1 MANKYQKQLYDARSN
16 YRKWLK
22 KLESQ
27 GYVIN
32 EELKELP
39 SIPKKITPGS
49 VRRVKALTEKL
60 KQTSVRLEFD
70 EKHPEGK
77 LRNYEQSRN
86 VARARARIYKRSLE
100 KEEQLRRKQQKDQ
113 QWYEDTA
120 SERETPGYSDI
131 PDYDDP
137 NAIPEP
143 PPPIVDPFEVKSYI
157 DFVFNKLAE
166 DTDDIGTEWIREGL
180 SARQQ
185 ANVIDAMNTIFSWC
199 NREKE
204 SNSEEAYK
212 LAKGIEKAKYE
223 GYYITRDDI
232 YNASTAS
239 RWIMNIE
246 SFSNGVT
253 VPEEV
258 KEAFEKMR
266 NAGANKGYQTYSPD
280 NAKSEDKAKS
290 EDDHKYYNPDDFEL
304 SFDELLDL

>member
-137 NAIPEP
+137 NAIPAEP
-143 PPPIVDPFEVKSYI
+143 FDISQVDRGQEIVDPIEVRSYI
-157 DFVFNKLAE
+157 DFVFDKFVDDILNMQEELDSRGLSKKKKEAMNNAVRELVQWAARTKQSDTE
-166 DTDDIGTEWIREGL
+166 TAYRFAKALEQSKYNGTYITEMELYHKDTARHWIMAIESYIDGIEVPDVVKDSFDDISDANANSGYSDYSSDDADDTFNWDDGTDDI
-180 SARQQ
+180 
-185 ANVIDAMNTIFSWC
+185 F
-199 NREKE
+199 
-204 SNSEEAYK
+204 
-212 LAKGIEKAKYE
+212 
-223 GYYITRDDI
+223 
-232 YNASTAS
+232 
-239 RWIMNIE
+239 
-246 SFSNGVT
+246 
-253 VPEEV
+253 
-258 KEAFEKMR
+258 
-266 NAGANKGYQTYSPD
+266 
-280 NAKSEDKAKS
+280 
-290 EDDHKYYNPDDFEL
+290 DF
-304 SFDELLDL
+304 

>member
-1 MANKYQKQLYDARSN
+1 MSKKYQKQLYDARSN

-100 KEEQLRRKQQKDQ
+100 KEEQLRRKQQKEQ

-131 PDYDDP
+131 PDYNDP
-137 NAIPEP
+137 NAIPEEP
-143 PPPIVDPFEVKSYI
+143 FDISQVDRGQKIVDPIEVRSYI
-157 DFVFNKLAE
+157 DFVFDKFV
-166 DTDDIGTEWIREGL
+166 DDILNMQEELESRGL
-180 SARQQ
+180 SKKKK
-185 ANVIDAMNTIFSWC
+185 DAMN
-199 NREKE
+199 NAVRELVQWSARTKQADTETAYRFAKALEQSKYNGTYITE
-204 SNSEEAYK
+204 SELYHKDTARQWIMAIESYID
-212 LAKGIEKAKYE
+212 GIEVPDVVKDSF
-223 GYYITRDDI
+223 DDI
-232 YNASTAS
+232 SDVNANSGYSDYSSDDADTFN
-239 RWIMNIE
+239 WDD
-246 SFSNGVT
+246 
-253 VPEEV
+253 
-258 KEAFEKMR
+258 
-266 NAGANKGYQTYSPD
+266 GA
-280 NAKSEDKAKS
+280 
-290 EDDHKYYNPDDFEL
+290 DDLFDF
-304 SFDELLDL
+304 

>member
-27 GYVIN
+27 GYIIN

-60 KQTSVRLEFD
+60 KQTAVRLEFD

-86 VARARARIYKRSLE
+86 VSRARARIYKRSLE

-143 PPPIVDPFEVKSYI
+143 FDISQVDRGQEIVDPIEVRSYI
-157 DFVFNKLAE
+157 DFVFDKFV
-166 DTDDIGTEWIREGL
+166 DDILNMQEELESRGL
-180 SARQQ
+180 SKKKK
-185 ANVIDAMNTIFSWC
+185 DAMNNAVTELIQWAAKTKQADTETGYKFAKAL
-199 NREKE
+199 EK
-204 SNSEEAYK
+204 S
-212 LAKGIEKAKYE
+212 KYN
-223 GYYITRDDI
+223 GTYITEAELYHKDTAREWIMSIETYIDGVEVPDVVKDSFDDI
-232 YNASTAS
+232 SDANANS
-239 RWIMNIE
+239 
-246 SFSNGVT
+246 
-253 VPEEV
+253 
-258 KEAFEKMR
+258 
-266 NAGANKGYQTYSPD
+266 GYSDYS
-280 NAKSEDKAKS
+280 S
-290 EDDHKYYNPDDFEL
+290 DDADDTFNWDDGTDDL
-304 SFDELLDL
+304 FDF

>member
-1 MANKYQKQLYDARSN
+1 MSKKYQKQLYDARSN

-100 KEEQLRRKQQKDQ
+100 KEEQLRRKQQKEQ

-131 PDYDDP
+131 PDYNDP
-137 NAIPEP
+137 NAIPEEP
-143 PPPIVDPFEVKSYI
+143 FDISQVDRGQKIVDPIEVRSYI
-157 DFVFNKLAE
+157 DFVFDKFV
-166 DTDDIGTEWIREGL
+166 DDILNMQEELESRGL
-180 SARQQ
+180 SKKKK
-185 ANVIDAMNTIFSWC
+185 DAMN
-199 NREKE
+199 NAVRELVQWSARTKQADTETAYRFAKALEQSKYNGTYITE
-204 SNSEEAYK
+204 SELYHKDTARQWIMAIESYID
-212 LAKGIEKAKYE
+212 GIEVPDVVKDSF
-223 GYYITRDDI
+223 DDI
-232 YNASTAS
+232 SDANANSGYSDYSSDDADDTFN
-239 RWIMNIE
+239 WDD
-246 SFSNGVT
+246 
-253 VPEEV
+253 
-258 KEAFEKMR
+258 
-266 NAGANKGYQTYSPD
+266 GA
-280 NAKSEDKAKS
+280 
-290 EDDHKYYNPDDFEL
+290 DDLFDF
-304 SFDELLDL
+304 

>member
-27 GYVIN
+27 GYIIN

-86 VARARARIYKRSLE
+86 VSRARARIYKRSLE

-120 SERETPGYSDI
+120 SERETPGFSDI

-143 PPPIVDPFEVKSYI
+143 FDISQVDRGQEIVDPIEVRSYI
-157 DFVFNKLAE
+157 DFVFDKFV
-166 DTDDIGTEWIREGL
+166 DDILNMQEELESRGL
-180 SARQQ
+180 SKKKK
-185 ANVIDAMNTIFSWC
+185 DAMNNAVTELIQWAAKTKQADTETGYKFAKALEKSKY
-199 NREKE
+199 NGTYINEADLYHKDTAREWIM
-204 SNSEEAYK
+204 S
-212 LAKGIEKAKYE
+212 IET
-223 GYYITRDDI
+223 YIDGVEVPDVVKDSFDDI
-232 YNASTAS
+232 SDATANS
-239 RWIMNIE
+239 GY
-246 SFSNGVT
+246 SDYSSDDADD
-253 VPEEV
+253 
-258 KEAFEKMR
+258 AF
-266 NAGANKGYQTYSPD
+266 NW
-280 NAKSEDKAKS
+280 
-290 EDDHKYYNPDDFEL
+290 DDGTDDL
-304 SFDELLDL
+304 FDF

>member
-1 MANKYQKQLYDARSN
+1 MSKKYQKQLYDARSN

-100 KEEQLRRKQQKDQ
+100 KEEQLRRKQQKEQ

-131 PDYDDP
+131 PDYNDP
-137 NAIPEP
+137 NAIPEEP
-143 PPPIVDPFEVKSYI
+143 FDISQVDRGQKIVDPIEVRSYI
-157 DFVFNKLAE
+157 DFVFDKFV
-166 DTDDIGTEWIREGL
+166 DDILNMQEELESRGL
-180 SARQQ
+180 SKKKK
-185 ANVIDAMNTIFSWC
+185 DAMN
-199 NREKE
+199 NAVRELVQWSARTKQADTETAYRFAKALEQSKYNGTYITE
-204 SNSEEAYK
+204 SELYHKDTARQWIMAIESYID
-212 LAKGIEKAKYE
+212 GIEVPDVVKDSF
-223 GYYITRDDI
+223 DDI
-232 YNASTAS
+232 SDANANSGYSDYSSDDADTFN
-239 RWIMNIE
+239 WDD
-246 SFSNGVT
+246 
-253 VPEEV
+253 
-258 KEAFEKMR
+258 
-266 NAGANKGYQTYSPD
+266 GA
-280 NAKSEDKAKS
+280 
-290 EDDHKYYNPDDFEL
+290 DDLFDF
-304 SFDELLDL
+304 

>member
-1 MANKYQKQLYDARSN
+1 MSKKYQKQLYDARSN

-100 KEEQLRRKQQKDQ
+100 KEEQLRRKQQKEQ

-131 PDYDDP
+131 PDYNDP
-137 NAIPEP
+137 NAIPEEP
-143 PPPIVDPFEVKSYI
+143 FDISQVDRGQKIVDPIEVRSYI
-157 DFVFNKLAE
+157 DFVFDKFV
-166 DTDDIGTEWIREGL
+166 DDILNMQEELESRGL
-180 SARQQ
+180 SKKKK
-185 ANVIDAMNTIFSWC
+185 DAMN
-199 NREKE
+199 NAVRELVQWSARTKQADTE
-204 SNSEEAYK
+204 TAYK
-212 LAKGIEKAKYE
+212 FAKALEQSKYNGTYITESELYHKDTARQWIMAIESYIDGIEVPDVVKNSF
-223 GYYITRDDI
+223 DDI
-232 YNASTAS
+232 SDANANSGYSDYSSDDADDTFN
-239 RWIMNIE
+239 WDD
-246 SFSNGVT
+246 
-253 VPEEV
+253 
-258 KEAFEKMR
+258 
-266 NAGANKGYQTYSPD
+266 GA
-280 NAKSEDKAKS
+280 
-290 EDDHKYYNPDDFEL
+290 DDLFDF
-304 SFDELLDL
+304 

>member
-1 MANKYQKQLYDARSN
+1 MANRYQKQLYDARSN

-49 VRRVKALTEKL
+49 VRRVKALTETL

-86 VARARARIYKRSLE
+86 VARARKRIYKRSLE
-100 KEEQLRRKQQKDQ
+100 KEEQLRRKQARDQ
-113 QWYEDTA
+113 QLYDETA
-120 SERETPGYSDI
+120 ADRETPDYSDI
-131 PDYDDP
+131 PDYSDP

-143 PPPIVDPFEVKSYI
+143 PHLIVDPYEVKSYI

-166 DTDDIGTEWIREGL
+166 DTDELGSELIREGL
-180 SARQQ
+180 SARKQVD
-185 ANVIDAMNTIFSWC
+185 VIAAMETIFSWC
-199 NREKE
+199 NREKT
-204 SNSEEAYK
+204 SDSEDAYK
-212 LAKGIEKAKYE
+212 IAKGIEKAKYE
-223 GYYITRDDI
+223 GDYITREDL
-232 YNASTAS
+232 YNASTAE
-239 RWIMNIE
+239 RWTMNIE
-246 SFSNGVT
+246 SYSQGVK
-253 VPEEV
+253 VPDEV

-266 NAGANKGYQTYSPD
+266 NAGANKGYQNYSPD
-280 NAKSEDKAKS
+280 DSNDKDK
-290 EDDHKYYNPDDFEL
+290 EKEEERYYNPDDFEL

>member
-1 MANKYQKQLYDARSN
+1 MANKYQKQKLYDARSY
-16 YRKWLK
+16 YRKWVK

-137 NAIPEP
+137 NAIPAEP
-143 PPPIVDPFEVKSYI
+143 FDISQVDRGQEIVDPIEVRSYI
-157 DFVFNKLAE
+157 DFVFDKFVDDILNMQEELDSRGLSKKKKEAMNNAVRELVQWAARTKQSDTE
-166 DTDDIGTEWIREGL
+166 TAYRFAKALEQSKYNGTYITEMELYHKDTARHWIMAIESYIDGIEVPDVVKDSFDDISDANANSGYSDYSSDDADDTFNWDDGTDDI
-180 SARQQ
+180 
-185 ANVIDAMNTIFSWC
+185 F
-199 NREKE
+199 
-204 SNSEEAYK
+204 
-212 LAKGIEKAKYE
+212 
-223 GYYITRDDI
+223 
-232 YNASTAS
+232 
-239 RWIMNIE
+239 
-246 SFSNGVT
+246 
-253 VPEEV
+253 
-258 KEAFEKMR
+258 
-266 NAGANKGYQTYSPD
+266 
-280 NAKSEDKAKS
+280 
-290 EDDHKYYNPDDFEL
+290 DF
-304 SFDELLDL
+304 

>member
-1 MANKYQKQLYDARSN
+1 MSKKYQKQLYDARSN

-100 KEEQLRRKQQKDQ
+100 KEEQLRRKQQKEQ

-120 SERETPGYSDI
+120 SERETPGYSAI
-131 PDYDDP
+131 PDYNDP
-137 NAIPEP
+137 NAIPEEP
-143 PPPIVDPFEVKSYI
+143 FDISQVDRGQEIVDPIEVRSYI
-157 DFVFNKLAE
+157 DFVFDKFVDDILNMEEELESRGLSKKKKEAMNNAVRELVQWSARTKQADTE
-166 DTDDIGTEWIREGL
+166 TAYKFAKALEQSKYNGTYITESELYHKDTARQWIMAIESYIDGIEVPDVVKDSFDDISDANANSGYSDYSSDDADDTLNWDDGTDDI
-180 SARQQ
+180 
-185 ANVIDAMNTIFSWC
+185 F
-199 NREKE
+199 
-204 SNSEEAYK
+204 
-212 LAKGIEKAKYE
+212 
-223 GYYITRDDI
+223 
-232 YNASTAS
+232 
-239 RWIMNIE
+239 
-246 SFSNGVT
+246 
-253 VPEEV
+253 
-258 KEAFEKMR
+258 
-266 NAGANKGYQTYSPD
+266 
-280 NAKSEDKAKS
+280 
-290 EDDHKYYNPDDFEL
+290 DF
-304 SFDELLDL
+304 

>member
-86 VARARARIYKRSLE
+86 VSRARARIYKRSLE
-100 KEEQLRRKQQKDQ
+100 KEEQLRRKQQKEQ

-143 PPPIVDPFEVKSYI
+143 FDISQVDRGQEIVDPIEVRSYI
-157 DFVFNKLAE
+157 DFVFDKFVDDILNMQEELESRGLSKKKKESMNNAVRELVQWSARTKQADTE
-166 DTDDIGTEWIREGL
+166 TAYKFAKALEQSKYNGTYITESELYHKDTARQWIMAIESYIDGIEVPDVVKNSFDDISDANANSGYSDYSSDDADDTFNWDDGTDDL
-180 SARQQ
+180 
-185 ANVIDAMNTIFSWC
+185 F
-199 NREKE
+199 
-204 SNSEEAYK
+204 
-212 LAKGIEKAKYE
+212 
-223 GYYITRDDI
+223 
-232 YNASTAS
+232 
-239 RWIMNIE
+239 
-246 SFSNGVT
+246 
-253 VPEEV
+253 
-258 KEAFEKMR
+258 
-266 NAGANKGYQTYSPD
+266 
-280 NAKSEDKAKS
+280 
-290 EDDHKYYNPDDFEL
+290 DF
-304 SFDELLDL
+304 

>member
-1 MANKYQKQLYDARSN
+1 MSKKYQKQLYDARSN

-100 KEEQLRRKQQKDQ
+100 KEEQLRRKQQKEQ

-131 PDYDDP
+131 PDYNDP
-137 NAIPEP
+137 NAIPEEP
-143 PPPIVDPFEVKSYI
+143 FDISQVDRGQEIVDPIEVRSYI
-157 DFVFNKLAE
+157 DFVFDKFVDDILNMQEELESRGLSKKKKEAMNNAVRELVQWSARTKQADTE
-166 DTDDIGTEWIREGL
+166 TAYKFAKALEQSKYNGTYITESELYHKDTARQWIMAIESYIDGIEVPDVVKDSFDDISDANANSGYSDYSSDDADTFNWDDGTDDL
-180 SARQQ
+180 
-185 ANVIDAMNTIFSWC
+185 F
-199 NREKE
+199 
-204 SNSEEAYK
+204 
-212 LAKGIEKAKYE
+212 
-223 GYYITRDDI
+223 
-232 YNASTAS
+232 
-239 RWIMNIE
+239 
-246 SFSNGVT
+246 
-253 VPEEV
+253 
-258 KEAFEKMR
+258 
-266 NAGANKGYQTYSPD
+266 
-280 NAKSEDKAKS
+280 
-290 EDDHKYYNPDDFEL
+290 DF
-304 SFDELLDL
+304 

>member
-86 VARARARIYKRSLE
+86 VSRARARIYKRSLE
-100 KEEQLRRKQQKDQ
+100 KEEQLRRKQQKEQ

-120 SERETPGYSDI
+120 SDRETPGYSDI

-137 NAIPEP
+137 NAIPEEP
-143 PPPIVDPFEVKSYI
+143 FDISQVDRGQEIVDPIEIRSYI
-157 DFVFNKLAE
+157 DFVFDKFVDDILNMQEELESRGLSKKKKEAMNNAVRELVQWSARTKQADNETAYRFAKALEQSKYNGTYITEAE
-166 DTDDIGTEWIREGL
+166 LYHKDTARQWIMAIESYIDGIEVPDVVKNSFDDISDANANSGYSDYSSDDADDTFNWDDGTDDL
-180 SARQQ
+180 
-185 ANVIDAMNTIFSWC
+185 F
-199 NREKE
+199 
-204 SNSEEAYK
+204 
-212 LAKGIEKAKYE
+212 
-223 GYYITRDDI
+223 
-232 YNASTAS
+232 
-239 RWIMNIE
+239 
-246 SFSNGVT
+246 
-253 VPEEV
+253 
-258 KEAFEKMR
+258 
-266 NAGANKGYQTYSPD
+266 
-280 NAKSEDKAKS
+280 
-290 EDDHKYYNPDDFEL
+290 DF
-304 SFDELLDL
+304 